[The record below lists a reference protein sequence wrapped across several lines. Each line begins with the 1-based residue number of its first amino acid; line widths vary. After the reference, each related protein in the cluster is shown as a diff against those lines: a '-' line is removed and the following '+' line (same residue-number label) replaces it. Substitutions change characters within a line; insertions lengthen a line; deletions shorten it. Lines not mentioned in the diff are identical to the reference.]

1 VNPVAGLTFAA
12 VLRSFLRQD
21 PDVIMVGEI
30 RDKETAD
37 IAVKAALTGHL
48 VISTL
53 HTNDAPATIMR
64 LVDMGIDPMYVGTA
78 VLVVCAQKLLRR
90 VCKDCREPHIPTP
103 AELKEAGLKNE
114 DLAGATMFKA
124 KGCPTCRNT
133 GFKGRVAIH
142 EVLKVN
148 THVRK
153 AIFQKIDLK
162 QLKEIAIQNGMV
174 TMRKIAINDWLHGH
188 TTLEEVLAE
197 TAPDK
202 QQG

>member
-1 VNPVAGLTFAA
+1 

-90 VCKDCREPHIPTP
+90 LCKDCREPHLPTA
-103 AELKEAGLKNE
+103 AELKEAGFTAA
-114 DLAGATMFKA
+114 DMAGATTFKP

-133 GFKGRVAIH
+133 GYKGRVAIH

-162 QLKEIAIQNGMV
+162 QLKDIAINNGMV
-174 TMRKIAINDWLHGH
+174 TMRKIAANDWKHGH
-188 TTLEEVLAE
+188 TSLEEVLAE

-202 QQG
+202 QG

>member
-1 VNPVAGLTFAA
+1 
-12 VLRSFLRQD
+12 
-21 PDVIMVGEI
+21 
-30 RDKETAD
+30 
-37 IAVKAALTGHL
+37 
-48 VISTL
+48 
-53 HTNDAPATIMR
+53 
-64 LVDMGIDPMYVGTA
+64 VGTA